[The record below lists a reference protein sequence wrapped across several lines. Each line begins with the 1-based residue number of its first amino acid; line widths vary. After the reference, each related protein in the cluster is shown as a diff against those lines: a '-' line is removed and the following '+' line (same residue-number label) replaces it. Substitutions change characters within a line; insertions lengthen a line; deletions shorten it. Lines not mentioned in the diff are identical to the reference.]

1 MFFTECERLA
11 ERHPD
16 LAGTVQQVDVQLAQ
30 VRTDGVIRTSDLA
43 SFLGADPNQ
52 VSAVLEKLAH
62 EKLLR
67 VEEMVECSHCRMAT
81 FRSDYQQQMEDEGE
95 YRCTS
100 CDRPLT
106 DTSIRAITAYRRG
119 ENWREVAT
127 LPWDASAK
135 TARLAETLDDNAWY
149 THDHLAEVFGVG
161 KDALRKRLDRYRQSD
176 LGDGWKEQTERRPRE
191 PKYLYK
197 LKAVRGII
205 EELVRAS
212 SERPAK

>member
-16 LAGTVQQVDVQLAQ
+16 LAGIVQQVDAQLAQ

-43 SFLGADPNQ
+43 SFLGVDPNQ
-52 VSAVLEKLAH
+52 VSAVLEKLAQ

-67 VEEMVECSHCRMAT
+67 IEEMVECPYCRMAT
-81 FRSDYQQQMEDEGE
+81 LRSDYQQQMEDEGE

-106 DTSIRAITAYRRG
+106 DTSIKAIIAYRRG
-119 ENWREVAT
+119 ENWREV
-127 LPWDASAK
+127 PPSPDDASGK
-135 TARLAETLDDNAWY
+135 SPPQIETLDDNAWY
-149 THDHLAEVFGVG
+149 THDHLARVLGVG
-161 KDALRKRLDRYRQSD
+161 ADALRKRLDRYRTSN
-176 LGDGWKEQTERRPRE
+176 LDGWKENEDRRPRE
-191 PKYLYK
+191 PKYLYQ
-197 LKAVRGII
+197 LKRVRPII
-205 EELVRAS
+205 EDLLRAS